1 MGKVFKKVANI
12 AFLGMVPAFNEK
24 EKKPN
29 LQPTV
34 AAASPAEQK
43 ILPEQEK
50 VTPGATQDE
59 IQAAVDAERKRRAAL
74 ANGTESAD
82 ELGLMTGKQT
92 VLGG

>member
-24 EKKPN
+24 EKAPN
-29 LQPTV
+29 LQSAPV
-34 AAASPAEQK
+34 AAAPAEQK
-43 ILPEQEK
+43 VQADP
-50 VTPGATQDE
+50 VTAGATQDE

-74 ANGTESAD
+74 NQYQPDD
-82 ELGLMTGKQT
+82 EQLALMTGKQT

>member
-24 EKKPN
+24 EKAPK
-29 LQPTV
+29 LQQAV
-34 AAASPAEQK
+34 APQAAEAK

>member
-24 EKKPN
+24 EKAPN
-29 LQPTV
+29 LQQTV
-34 AAASPAEQK
+34 APAKAEAK
-43 ILPEQEK
+43 VLPEQEK

-74 ANGTESAD
+74 NQYQPED
-82 ELGLMTGKQT
+82 EELGLMTGKKT
-92 VLGG
+92 ILGG